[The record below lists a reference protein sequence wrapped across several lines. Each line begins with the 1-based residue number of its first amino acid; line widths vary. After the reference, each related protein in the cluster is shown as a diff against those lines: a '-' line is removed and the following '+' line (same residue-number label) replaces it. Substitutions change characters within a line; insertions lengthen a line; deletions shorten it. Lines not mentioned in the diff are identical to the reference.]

1 MNNGTL
7 IITKSSVSGNHD
19 ECCSRG
25 AEALLSVIARIVQ
38 MALVFAATSLT
49 ILRNLS
55 IPLGCACLAVLV
67 YGTVFTIRALQ
78 HKTDDQQQGGRAC
91 SLTAALSSP

>member
-25 AEALLSVIARIVQ
+25 AEALLRIVQ

-55 IPLGCACLAVLV
+55 IPLGCACVAVLV

-91 SLTAALSSP
+91 SLIAALSSP